1 MWSFRFLVK
10 KILFLA
16 FYRFTFLFIFL
27 YFPFSFSGPLWKSPF
42 WESRLLKNYYYYYYY
57 YYYKRQV
64 IKLSYGLFS
73 LDLRNVY
80 SLSYH
85 KRVTKRKTD
94 LVRREV
100 HDFNLYPRNCSLH
113 RAAGPQ
119 SRDECRVNKFCGLF
133 EGVWS
138 RLLIDWGVMTEKRGS
153 SGSTIKQSLEST
165 RIFLYSSTYVRAV
178 KQKVANEAE
187 NRE

>member
-27 YFPFSFSGPLWKSPF
+27 YFPFSFF
-42 WESRLLKNYYYYYYY
+42 Y

-64 IKLSYGLFS
+64 IKLSYGLLS

-80 SLSYH
+80 FLSYH
-85 KRVTKRKTD
+85 KRVTKRKTN

-165 RIFLYSSTYVRAV
+165 RIFLYSITYARAV

>member
-1 MWSFRFLVK
+1 MK

-16 FYRFTFLFIFL
+16 FYRFTLLFIFF
-27 YFPFSFSGPLWKSPF
+27 YFLFSFSGPLWKSPF
-42 WESRLLKNYYYYYYY
+42 WEILLVKNYYYYY

-64 IKLSYGLFS
+64 IKLSYGLLS

-80 SLSYH
+80 FLSYH
-85 KRVTKRKTD
+85 KRVTKRKTN

-113 RAAGPQ
+113 RVAGPQ
-119 SRDECRVNKFCGLF
+119 SRDACRVNKFCGLF
-133 EGVWS
+133 EGVSS

-165 RIFLYSSTYVRAV
+165 RIFLYSSTYARAV

>member
-1 MWSFRFLVK
+1 MK

-16 FYRFTFLFIFL
+16 FYRFTLLFIFF
-27 YFPFSFSGPLWKSPF
+27 YFLFSFSGPLWKSPF
-42 WESRLLKNYYYYYYY
+42 WEILLVKNYYYYYY

-64 IKLSYGLFS
+64 IKLSYGLLS

-80 SLSYH
+80 FLSYH
-85 KRVTKRKTD
+85 KSVTKRKTN

-113 RAAGPQ
+113 RVAGPQ
-119 SRDECRVNKFCGLF
+119 SRDACRVNKFCGLF
-133 EGVWS
+133 EGVSS

-165 RIFLYSSTYVRAV
+165 RIFLYSSTYARAV